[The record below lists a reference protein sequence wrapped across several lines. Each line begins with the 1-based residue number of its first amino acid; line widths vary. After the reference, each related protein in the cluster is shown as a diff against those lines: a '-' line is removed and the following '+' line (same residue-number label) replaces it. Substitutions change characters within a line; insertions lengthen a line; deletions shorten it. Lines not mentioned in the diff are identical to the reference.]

1 MDRPMDTITVRTYE
15 AWLTNLA
22 LPAGICAFVTGLY
35 GIAKRSPQ
43 YALMSMAAGVNSGVT
58 ACSFFA
64 LREIV
69 ISPLLVNTLP
79 WPQYSRR
86 RRDLGISHP
95 DDLPAE
101 PPTWSDV
108 RKHNTLD
115 SGLSGAIAGGA
126 LRGWKSGPRAILPGM
141 LTIGAV
147 CTLLQLVYNEASV
160 SRLRYISGLKVKAPA
175 NEAPATP
182 AIRTKTAS
190 ERFLTL
196 IGIHQVTEEEYLEKM
211 KATRDSHL
219 RRIAELEQ
227 QLAAEKAQEESK
239 DP

>member
-1 MDRPMDTITVRTYE
+1 MAI
-15 AWLTNLA
+15 
-22 LPAGICAFVTGLY
+22 
-35 GIAKRSPQ
+35 
-43 YALMSMAAGVNSGVT
+43 AAGVNSGVT

-86 RRDLGISHP
+86 RHDLGISHP
-95 DDLPAE
+95 NDWPTDT
-101 PPTWSDV
+101 PTWSDL
-108 RKHNTLD
+108 RQHNTLD
-115 SGLSGAIAGGA
+115 SGLSGAIAGGV

-147 CTLLQLVYNEASV
+147 CTLLQLAYNEATV

-175 NEAPATP
+175 NEAPAAP
-182 AIRTKTAS
+182 APRSKTAS

-196 IGIHQVTEEEYLEKM
+196 IGVHQVTEEEYLEKM
-211 KATRDSHL
+211 KATRDRHL

-227 QLAAEKAQEESK
+227 QLATEKAQEKSK
-239 DP
+239 DPSV